1 MPQLRGAEPR
11 NYRSF
16 PRKRESRL
24 LLVPAFAGTSGTILL
39 GTLAYRQAPCERA
52 VLSAAFAVSQS
63 GRPIAILVQPTPQG
77 VPALS
82 HQIRHQPSSKRTSE
96 IGSRRRNGE
105 ADGKD
110 SDSKD
115 QPFHRRSPSG
125 QDVVTPRQRDCR
137 SAGGSVSACR
147 CAAAA

>member
-63 GRPIAILVQPTPQG
+63 GRPIAILLQPTPQG

-82 HQIRHQPSSKRTSE
+82 HQIRHQPSSKRTSAKSARAGVTSSP
-96 IGSRRRNGE
+96 IARRATAKAKRCIAGLLLRWSAFTLTSPWKGGCKPPGGVMRRR
-105 ADGKD
+105 
-110 SDSKD
+110 
-115 QPFHRRSPSG
+115 R
-125 QDVVTPRQRDCR
+125 
-137 SAGGSVSACR
+137 
-147 CAAAA
+147 

>member
-39 GTLAYRQAPCERA
+39 GPLAYRQAPCERA

-82 HQIRHQPSSKRTSE
+82 HQIRHQPSSKRTSAKSARAGE
-96 IGSRRRNGE
+96 TVKPMARTPTAKISRFI
-105 ADGKD
+105 ADLLLGKM
-110 SDSKD
+110 
-115 QPFHRRSPSG
+115 
-125 QDVVTPRQRDCR
+125 
-137 SAGGSVSACR
+137 
-147 CAAAA
+147 

>member
-39 GTLAYRQAPCERA
+39 GTLPYRQAPCERA

-82 HQIRHQPSSKRTSE
+82 HQIRHQPSSKRTSAKSARAGE
-96 IGSRRRNGE
+96 TVKPMARTPTAKISRFI
-105 ADGKD
+105 ADLLLGKM
-110 SDSKD
+110 
-115 QPFHRRSPSG
+115 
-125 QDVVTPRQRDCR
+125 
-137 SAGGSVSACR
+137 
-147 CAAAA
+147 

>member
-39 GTLAYRQAPCERA
+39 RTLAYRQAPCERA

-82 HQIRHQPSSKRTSE
+82 HQIRHQPSSKRTSAKSARAGE
-96 IGSRRRNGE
+96 TVKPMARTPTAKISRFI
-105 ADGKD
+105 ADLLLGKM
-110 SDSKD
+110 
-115 QPFHRRSPSG
+115 
-125 QDVVTPRQRDCR
+125 
-137 SAGGSVSACR
+137 
-147 CAAAA
+147 

>member
-24 LLVPAFAGTSGTILL
+24 LLVPAFAGTSRTILL
-39 GTLAYRQAPCERA
+39 RTLAYRQAPCERA

-82 HQIRHQPSSKRTSE
+82 HQIRHQPSSKRTSAKSAFAGVAA
-96 IGSRRRNGE
+96 I
-105 ADGKD
+105 A
-110 SDSKD
+110 
-115 QPFHRRSPSG
+115 
-125 QDVVTPRQRDCR
+125 TATRQIAKAKRFIAR
-137 SAGGSVSACR
+137 FPLSQFAERAFVIPETAERLSAIHNH
-147 CAAAA
+147 

>member
-24 LLVPAFAGTSGTILL
+24 PLVPAFAGTSGTILL

-82 HQIRHQPSSKRTSE
+82 HQIRHQPSSKRTSAKSARAGE
-96 IGSRRRNGE
+96 TVKPMARTPTAKISRFI
-105 ADGKD
+105 ADLLLGKM
-110 SDSKD
+110 
-115 QPFHRRSPSG
+115 
-125 QDVVTPRQRDCR
+125 
-137 SAGGSVSACR
+137 
-147 CAAAA
+147 